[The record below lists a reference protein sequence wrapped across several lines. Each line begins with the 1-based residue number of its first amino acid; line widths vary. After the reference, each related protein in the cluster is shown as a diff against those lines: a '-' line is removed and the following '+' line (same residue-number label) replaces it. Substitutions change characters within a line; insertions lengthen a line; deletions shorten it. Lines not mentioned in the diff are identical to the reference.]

1 MNIYYD
7 SLAYETTR
15 PVMHFQRDN
24 FLVNEK
30 EYKKLTTYMRDLHD
44 YYMAQALEMD
54 QEGFEYIIRPAHV
67 FHYPN
72 EEKHFVGWDHLFQ
85 LFQRRDLDTQML
97 TLWTM

>member
-1 MNIYYD
+1 
-7 SLAYETTR
+7 
-15 PVMHFQRDN
+15 
-24 FLVNEK
+24 
-30 EYKKLTTYMRDLHD
+30 MRDLHD

-85 LFQRRDLDTQML
+85 LF
-97 TLWTM
+97 

>member
-7 SLAYETTR
+7 SLAYETAR
-15 PVMHFQRDN
+15 PVMQFQRGN
-24 FLVNEK
+24 FFVDEE
-30 EYKKLTTYMRDLHD
+30 EYKNLTTYMRDLHD

-85 LFQRRDLDTQML
+85 LF
-97 TLWTM
+97 